1 MNYMKINPN
10 DIANGEGVCV
20 SIFVSGCSHRC
31 VGCFNSEAWDYEA
44 GEKFTWDTIRQVIT
58 AISQNGIL
66 RNLSILGGEPLMQD
80 DSLYNLLKRIK
91 EETNKNIWL
100 WTGYEMQEIPLN
112 QRKVLDY
119 VDVLIDGRFEL
130 DKRNL
135 NLKYRGSENQ
145 KVYFKENGLFVI
157 KDVDIF

>member
-1 MNYMKINPN
+1 MNYSLIREM
-10 DIANGEGVCV
+10 DVTNGPGVRV
-20 SIFVSGCSHRC
+20 TLFVSGCTHNC
-31 VGCFNSEAWDYEA
+31 KECFNYEQQNFKY
-44 GEKFTWDTIRQVIT
+44 GKKFTKETEDEF
-58 AISQNGIL
+58 ISYMKKDIISGAN
-66 RNLSILGGEPLMQD
+66 ILGGEPLMQD

-145 KVYFKENGLFVI
+145 KVYFKENGHFVI